1 MVSLLRSG
9 ESWGRFSYPRD
20 FVTGPCSGKKVAT
33 KKLASLLHSHD
44 FVNLEE
50 ADKMI
55 EWEKVGKVE
64 M

>member
-1 MVSLLRSG
+1 M
-9 ESWGRFSYPRD
+9 
-20 FVTGPCSGKKVAT
+20 
-33 KKLASLLHSHD
+33 KKLSSLLHSHD

-50 ADKMI
+50 VDKMI